1 MFSLACNLT
10 KNDVKFFP
18 FEISSKKGTCKQ
30 RGLFNHQ
37 NYIEKSTWKQQ
48 AFFDQQNYT
57 EKSTWK
63 RRGFFDHRNYFKK
76 VRGTTRIFWS
86 RNHIEKVREM
96 TWKFAEIWS
105 STYRCNIEV
114 EPTRFD
120 GCVRWESFSTFWYS
134 HKIIKSTSDIFSN
147 FLYVGINSSIKSSVF
162 PSCLKTADIRVST
175 RKGKETWKITIG
187 L

>member
-1 MFSLACNLT
+1 MFSLAC
-10 KNDVKFFP
+10 VKFFP
-18 FEISSKKGTCKQ
+18 VEISSKKGTCKQ
-30 RGLFNHQ
+30 RGLFDHQ

-63 RRGFFDHRNYFKK
+63 RRGFFDHEITSKK
-76 VRGTTRIFWS
+76 YV
-86 RNHIEKVREM
+86 EM

>member
-1 MFSLACNLT
+1 MDCSTIKITLKKVRGNNKHFST
-10 KNDVKFFP
+10 SEITPKKVRGNDVDFSTI
-18 FEISSKKGTCKQ
+18 EITSK
-30 RGLFNHQ
+30 N
-37 NYIEKSTWKQQ
+37 TW
-48 AFFDQQNYT
+48 
-57 EKSTWK
+57 E
-63 RRGFFDHRNYFKK
+63 RRGFFDHEITSKK
-76 VRGTTRIFWS
+76 YV
-86 RNHIEKVREM
+86 EM
-96 TWKFAEIWS
+96 TWKFVEIWS

-114 EPTRFD
+114 ESTRFD

>member
-18 FEISSKKGTCKQ
+18 VEISSKKGTCKQ
-30 RGLFNHQ
+30 RGLFDHQ

-57 EKSTWK
+57 
-63 RRGFFDHRNYFKK
+63 
-76 VRGTTRIFWS
+76 
-86 RNHIEKVREM
+86 
-96 TWKFAEIWS
+96 EIWS

-175 RKGKETWKITIG
+175 RKGKETWKVTIG